1 MFKLKTI
8 KEAVKSLREAWSYY
22 NRCYPRP
29 KPRKQQQQTHE
40 VLHPSKDK
48 SVSKGAT
55 AIVNKGLDV
64 AASGVLRHIKW
75 TIILFPIIFLISEIT
90 TSIW

>member
-1 MFKLKTI
+1 MFILEAI
-8 KEAVKSLREAWSYY
+8 KEAVKNFSEAWAYY

-55 AIVNKGLDV
+55 AIVNKGLDMA
-64 AASGVLRHIKW
+64 AASVLRQIKW

>member
-1 MFKLKTI
+1 MYKLEAI
-8 KEAVKSLREAWSYY
+8 KEAVKSFREAWAYY

-29 KPRKQQQQTHE
+29 KPRKQQQTHE
-40 VLHPSKDK
+40 VYHPSKDK
-48 SVSKGAT
+48 SVSKGAV
-55 AIVNKGLDV
+55 AVVNKGLDV
-64 AASGVLRHIKW
+64 VASGVLRHIKW